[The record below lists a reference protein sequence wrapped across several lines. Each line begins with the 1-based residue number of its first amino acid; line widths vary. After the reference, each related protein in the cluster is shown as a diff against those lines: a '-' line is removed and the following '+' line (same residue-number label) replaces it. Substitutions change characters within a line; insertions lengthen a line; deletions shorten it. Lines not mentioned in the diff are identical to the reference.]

1 MSTLKTIFY
10 GENLTPEQERIR
22 SIIVY
27 IFFGG
32 VTTLVNMIVYIIC
45 DKLITL
51 DLKLFNIDVIDFL
64 NIFIAWVVAVTVA
77 FLTNRAYV
85 FKSKGPFF
93 KELVSFFAA
102 RVVTLVV
109 LEEGLQF
116 LLTLILEKGFQIPK
130 DNTMFAIFGFTFT
143 YLYLV
148 KVTVMVIE
156 IFANYILSKLFVFR
170 NKKKEVIADGK
181 K

>member
-1 MSTLKTIFY
+1 MGTLKTIFY
-10 GENLTPEQERIR
+10 GENLTPEQEKIR

-32 VTTLVNMIVYIIC
+32 VTTLVNMIVFVIC
-45 DKLITL
+45 DKLITF
-51 DLKLFNIDVIDFL
+51 DFKLFSIDIIDLL
-64 NIFIAWVVAVTVA
+64 NVFIAWVVAVTVA

-116 LLTLILEKGFQIPK
+116 ILTLILEKGFQTSK
-130 DNTMFAIFGFTFT
+130 DSTMFVIIGFAFT

-148 KVTVMVIE
+148 KAIVMVIE
-156 IFANYILSKLFVFR
+156 IFANYVLSKLFVFK
-170 NKKKEVIADGK
+170 NKKKEVIENGK
-181 K
+181 